1 MRIMERTLL
10 RKKREVRAN
19 TGVQTAQCCVKTGVT
34 EKYLFSLAVT
44 WNIVFVGKTAKAGT
58 LLWFRMHRVTPD
70 TVQLFH
76 LYGLLKLVD
85 ERRLMACVVVANR
98 NHAIN
103 PRTVFSADVD
113 FPSAFSFPF
122 FLYSHP

>member
-1 MRIMERTLL
+1 M
-10 RKKREVRAN
+10 
-19 TGVQTAQCCVKTGVT
+19 
-34 EKYLFSLAVT
+34 
-44 WNIVFVGKTAKAGT
+44 VFVGKTAKTGT

-85 ERRLMACVVVANR
+85 ERRLMACVVDANR

-103 PRTVFSADVD
+103 PHAVFSADVL
-113 FPSAFSFPF
+113 FSIHFFFPF
-122 FLYSHP
+122 CLYSHP